1 MHDIRRM
8 MNLSLSIRNKLL
20 LGFLGIVL
28 MFGITNGVAYLF
40 IKQLNDSYAEL
51 LGKRVQVLENA
62 KEIQNSASREI
73 STLRAVLLAEANSA
87 GTMDEAIE
95 TLDATIKSTVELVS
109 TEEEKTLLESLQR
122 LNDQYKEKAVQV
134 EKLIGTND
142 WENAKR
148 VALNDAMPVSR
159 EIRNLANLL
168 VDNEKKLM
176 EAETL
181 QNSELVEQI
190 RNTIKII
197 SLVAIASAIVVGFW
211 LSRHISKPI
220 VQLTAAAERVAAGD
234 LTVAIGRVK
243 NRDELGK
250 LAQAFGQMVK
260 NLRTLV
266 TEVVGNAQQVA
277 ASSEQL
283 TASAEQTTQATNQI
297 ASAIQGVAHGAEVQG
312 RSVEDSVRL
321 ITEMNLGVQR
331 VAQTAANV
339 AGVSVE
345 TSKETER
352 GNEMIHRVIDQMQ
365 TISDA
370 VGQTDQVVKRLEQ
383 RSKQIDEIIQVITGI
398 SDQTNLLA
406 LNAAIEAAR
415 AGEHGRG
422 FAVVADEVRKL
433 AEQSKNSAEQIANL
447 IREIQSDTSHAVAAM
462 EQGQKEVAAGR
473 EIVEETGAG
482 FQRIFH
488 AVEQTSAQI
497 QEVTAVAEEMTA
509 SSEQIKASIE
519 EMARIAEESA
529 ANSQNVAS
537 VSEEQLASMQE
548 IAASAGALEKMAEEL
563 RTLVSRFR
571 VS

>member
-1 MHDIRRM
+1 M

-20 LGFLGIVL
+20 LGFFGIVL
-28 MFGITNGVAYLF
+28 MFGMTNGIAYLF

-51 LGKRVQVLENA
+51 LEKRVIILANA
-62 KEIQNSASREI
+62 KEIQSTASQEI
-73 STLRAVLLAEANSA
+73 AALRAVLLAEANSA
-87 GTMDEAIE
+87 STVNDAIDS
-95 TLDATIKSTVELVS
+95 LDAMVKQTAEMGVAP
-109 TEEEKTLLESLQR
+109 EEQTLLESLQR
-122 LNDQYKEKAVQV
+122 LNDQFKEKAAQV
-134 EKLIGTND
+134 EKLMGTNE
-142 WENAKR
+142 WEDAKR
-148 VALNDAMPVSR
+148 VALNDAIPVSR

-176 EAETL
+176 EEETL

-190 RNTIKII
+190 RNTIELV
-197 SLVAIASAIVVGFW
+197 SLAAIAAAIIVGFW
-211 LSRHISKPI
+211 LSRHISRPI
-220 VQLTAAAERVAAGD
+220 AQLTAAAERVAAGD
-234 LTVAIGRVK
+234 LTVAIGRIK

-250 LAQAFGQMVK
+250 LAQAFTQMVQ

-266 TEVVGNAQQVA
+266 TEVVSNAEQVA

-283 TASAEQTTQATNQI
+283 TASAEETTQATNQI

-312 RSVEDSVRL
+312 RSVDDSVRL
-321 ITEMNLGVQR
+321 ISEMNLGVQR
-331 VAQTAANV
+331 VAETASTV
-339 AGVSVE
+339 AEVSIE

-352 GNEMIHRVIDQMQ
+352 GNEMIRKVIDQMQ
-365 TISDA
+365 TISAA
-370 VGQTDQVVKRLEQ
+370 VAQTDQVVKRLGQ
-383 RSKQIDEIIQVITGI
+383 RSKQIDEIIQVITDI

-415 AGEHGRG
+415 AGEHGKG

-447 IREIQSDTSHAVAAM
+447 IRQIQADTSHAVSAM
-462 EQGQKEVAAGR
+462 EQGQKEVETGR
-473 EIVEETGAG
+473 VIVEETGVG

-488 AVEQTSAQI
+488 SVEQTSTQI

-537 VSEEQLASMQE
+537 VSEEQLASMEE
-548 IAASAGALEKMAEEL
+548 IAASAGSLEKMAEEL

>member
-1 MHDIRRM
+1 

-20 LGFLGIVL
+20 LGFFGIVL
-28 MFGITNGVAYLF
+28 MFGMTNGIAYLF

-51 LGKRVQVLENA
+51 LEKRVIILANA
-62 KEIQNSASREI
+62 KEIQSTASQEI
-73 STLRAVLLAEANSA
+73 AALRAVLLAEANSA
-87 GTMDEAIE
+87 STVNDAIDS
-95 TLDATIKSTVELVS
+95 LDAMVKQTAEMGVAP
-109 TEEEKTLLESLQR
+109 EEQTLLESLQR
-122 LNDQYKEKAVQV
+122 LNDQFKEKAAQV
-134 EKLIGTND
+134 EKLMGTNE
-142 WENAKR
+142 WEDAKR
-148 VALNDAMPVSR
+148 VALNDAIPVSR

-176 EAETL
+176 EEETL

-190 RNTIKII
+190 RNTIELV
-197 SLVAIASAIVVGFW
+197 SLAAIAAAIIVGFW
-211 LSRHISKPI
+211 LSRHISRPI
-220 VQLTAAAERVAAGD
+220 AQLTAAAERVAAGD
-234 LTVAIGRVK
+234 LTVAIGRIK

-250 LAQAFGQMVK
+250 LAQAFTQMVQ

-266 TEVVGNAQQVA
+266 TEVVSNAEQVA

-283 TASAEQTTQATNQI
+283 TASAEETTQATNQI

-312 RSVEDSVRL
+312 RSVDDSVRL
-321 ITEMNLGVQR
+321 ISEMNLGVQR
-331 VAQTAANV
+331 VAETASTV
-339 AGVSVE
+339 AEVSIE

-352 GNEMIHRVIDQMQ
+352 GNEMIRKVIDQMQ
-365 TISDA
+365 TISAA
-370 VGQTDQVVKRLEQ
+370 VAQTDQVVKRLGQ
-383 RSKQIDEIIQVITGI
+383 RSKQIDEIIQVITDI

-415 AGEHGRG
+415 AGEHGKG

-447 IREIQSDTSHAVAAM
+447 IRQIQADTSHAVSAM
-462 EQGQKEVAAGR
+462 EQGQKEVETGR
-473 EIVEETGAG
+473 VIVEETGVG

-488 AVEQTSAQI
+488 SVEQTSTQI

-537 VSEEQLASMQE
+537 VSEEQLASMEE
-548 IAASAGALEKMAEEL
+548 IAASAGSLEKMAEEL